1 MNSYSRRCTN
11 ENIDVTFILFYV
23 GVVIRLIFRPLQ
35 LSID

>member
-23 GVVIRLIFRPLQ
+23 GVIRLIFRPLQ